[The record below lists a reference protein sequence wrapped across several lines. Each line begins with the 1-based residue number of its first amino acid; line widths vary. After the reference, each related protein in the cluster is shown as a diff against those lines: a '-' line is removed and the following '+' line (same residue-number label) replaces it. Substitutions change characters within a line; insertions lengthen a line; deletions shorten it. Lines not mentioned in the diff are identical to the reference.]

1 MYASVL
7 QKMKMMKAML
17 NGGTVKIIIFV
28 ASIIFS
34 LGGLY
39 ATVSNVRSRMDNT
52 EKIVG
57 EHERKIVAIDTKID
71 YIIKT
76 VDEIKQDVK
85 MLKNGKK

>member
-7 QKMKMMKAML
+7 QKMKMMKTIL

-39 ATVSNVRSRMDNT
+39 ATVSNVRSRMDDT